1 MNRRCQ
7 VHISSVQ
14 KTGYRGDREIY
25 HRPYKTWA
33 ERNISASIWVHFSP
47 EHVGAAV
54 WFVLFGPFGRSAE
67 RKIGKSEIL
76 DRLSKPVIHA

>member
-54 WFVLFGPFGRSAE
+54 WFVLFGAIRPLGGTENRQIRNLRPS
-67 RKIGKSEIL
+67 I
-76 DRLSKPVIHA
+76 